1 MSNSIIRLL
10 VHAKQQN
17 KWIPKNVLTM
27 YNISSRTIQHLED
40 EGFLLF
46 YHCSDR
52 GTLVK
57 LTLKGYKH
65 FSNQEPHIE
74 LQN

>member
-1 MSNSIIRLL
+1 MSNSMIRLL
-10 VHAKQQN
+10 VHAKKQN
-17 KWIPKNVLTM
+17 KWIPKSVLTLN
-27 YNISSRTIQHLED
+27 NISSRTIHLLED
-40 EGFLLF
+40 EGNLLV

-52 GTLVK
+52 GTLIK